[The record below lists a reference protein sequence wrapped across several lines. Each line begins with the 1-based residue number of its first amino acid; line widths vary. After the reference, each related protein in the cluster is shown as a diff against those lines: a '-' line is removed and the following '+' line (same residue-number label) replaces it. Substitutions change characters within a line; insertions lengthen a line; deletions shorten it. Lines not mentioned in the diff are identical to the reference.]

1 MKTDSTHAPA
11 GATDLTTIADA
22 DILSAWGRYQ
32 AAREA
37 YDCDTPL
44 GEGPATEKEMNDAEE
59 VIRSTIAATPKGAE
73 IQAWIALAH
82 VASGRDA
89 DEAAYRGDLAWF
101 DQRDSERDWVER
113 LLLATIRSLRSI
125 GGAA

>member
-1 MKTDSTHAPA
+1 MNAPNTGIAPA
-11 GATDLTTIADA
+11 KDDA
-22 DILSAWGRYQ
+22 DIIAAWGRYQ

-37 YDCDTPL
+37 YDGDTSL
-44 GEGPATEKEMNDAEE
+44 GEDPAVEKEINDAEE
-59 VIRSTIAATPKGAE
+59 IIRSTIATTPKGAE

-101 DQRDSERDWVER
+101 DQRDNDRDWVER
-113 LLLATIRSLRSI
+113 LLVATIRSLRAM
-125 GGAA
+125 GGVA

>member
-1 MKTDSTHAPA
+1 MKPTNTTTAPA
-11 GATDLTTIADA
+11 KDDA
-22 DILSAWGRYQ
+22 DILAAWGRYQ

-44 GEGPATEKEMNDAEE
+44 GEDPATEMEMNDAEE

-101 DQRDSERDWVER
+101 DQRDNERDWVER
-113 LLLATIRSLRSI
+113 LLLATIRSLRAQ